1 MTHCSIF
8 SNFVRSKVITVND
21 RDPPWVNEEIKCKI
35 KSKKKTFQQYLKTG
49 RKMTDFKIV
58 EKEVAEL
65 SEMIQNQKERCFY
78 DLSS

>member
-1 MTHCSIF
+1 
-8 SNFVRSKVITVND
+8 
-21 RDPPWVNEEIKCKI
+21 
-35 KSKKKTFQQYLKTG
+35 
-49 RKMTDFKIV
+49 MTDFKIV